1 MTEQLLSPSFLGR
14 LEQLEL
20 VTKKMLLGRMKGE
33 RRSKRRGSSVEFIDH
48 KPYVMGDDL
57 RFIDWNV
64 MIRLDKL
71 FVKLFEEEQDLH
83 FYVLIDSSASM
94 DFGEPKKIEYAKKI
108 AAALSFV
115 GLRNN
120 DRVGVSAFNDD
131 LAMTAPPQ
139 RGRHTFWRVLEF
151 LNRIQPSA
159 GSSLARTCKTFA
171 LRNPGRGIIVLISDL
186 MDKEGFESG
195 LRYLIAKQMDV
206 YVLHLMASEEINPP
220 MTGDLRLVDA
230 EDGDEADVTISA
242 PLLARYRAN
251 LNAFC
256 ASAKDF
262 CARRNIVYMF
272 TDNQMPFETLVLT
285 WLRKRGLLQ

>member
-1 MTEQLLSPSFLGR
+1 MSEPLLSPTFLGR

-83 FYVLIDSSASM
+83 FYVLVDSSASM

-120 DRVGVSAFNDD
+120 DRVGVSAFSDD
-131 LAMTAPPQ
+131 ISMTAPPQ

-151 LNRIQPSA
+151 LNRIEA
-159 GSSLARTCKTFA
+159 AEGSNLARTCKTFSM
-171 LRNPGRGIIVLISDL
+171 RNPGRGIVVLISDL
-186 MDKEGFESG
+186 MDKDGFEAG

-206 YVLHLMASEEINPP
+206 YVLHLLASEEINPP

-256 ASAKDF
+256 NAAKEF
-262 CARRNIVYMF
+262 CTRRNIVYMF
-272 TDNQMPFETLVLT
+272 TDNQLPFETLVLT

>member
-1 MTEQLLSPSFLGR
+1 
-14 LEQLEL
+14 

-48 KPYVMGDDL
+48 KPYVTGDDL

-83 FYVLIDSSASM
+83 FYVLVDSSASM

-120 DRVGVSAFNDD
+120 DRVGISAFSDD
-131 LAMTAPPQ
+131 LTMTAPPQ

-151 LNRIQPSA
+151 LNRIEASA
-159 GSSLARTCKTFA
+159 GSNLAKTCKTFSM
-171 LRNPGRGIIVLISDL
+171 RNPGRGIVVLISDL
-186 MDKEGFESG
+186 MDKDGFEAG

-206 YVLHLMASEEINPP
+206 YVLHLLASEEINPP

-256 ASAKDF
+256 SAAKEF
-262 CARRNIVYMF
+262 CTRRNIIYMF
-272 TDNQMPFETLVLT
+272 TDNQLPFETLVLT

>member
-1 MTEQLLSPSFLGR
+1 MSEPLLSPQFLGR

-20 VTKKMLLGRMKGE
+20 VTRKMLLGRMKGE

-64 MIRLDKL
+64 MIRLDRL

-83 FYVLIDSSASM
+83 FHVLIDSSASM
-94 DFGEPKKIEYAKKI
+94 DFGEPKKLEYAKRI
-108 AAALSFV
+108 AAALAFV

-120 DRVGVSAFNDD
+120 DRVVASAFSDD
-131 LAMTAPPQ
+131 ISVTTPPQ
-139 RGRHTFWRVLEF
+139 RGRHNFWRVAQFLEK
-151 LNRIQPSA
+151 IEPAS
-159 GSSLARTCKTFA
+159 GSNLAKTCKTFA
-171 LRNPGRGIIVLISDL
+171 FRNPGRGIVVLISDL
-186 MDKEGFESG
+186 LDKEGFEAG

-206 YVLHLMASEEINPP
+206 YVLHLLAAEEINPP

-242 PLLARYRAN
+242 PLLARYRSN

-256 ASAKDF
+256 AAAKEF
-262 CARRNIVYMF
+262 CTRRNIVYMF
-272 TDNQMPFETLVLT
+272 TDNQLPFETLILT

>member
-1 MTEQLLSPSFLGR
+1 MSEQLLSPSFLGR

-131 LAMTAPPQ
+131 ISMTAPPQ

-159 GSSLARTCKTFA
+159 GSSLARTCRTFA
-171 LRNPGRGIIVLISDL
+171 LRNPGRGIIVIISDL
-186 MDKEGFESG
+186 MDKEGFEAG

-256 ASAKDF
+256 GAAKDF